1 MATEKQVYRE
11 KQVLLGEYFT
21 QVTPR
26 EFYDDIFP
34 DDDLER
40 VGHPEDHKANMIIA
54 YRMEYEDK
62 DGKRKVGMKNEIVF
76 AGKDGLAK
84 ADKCSFALCSLCTYS
99 GRRRTAKNSYRC
111 YGFCFDL
118 DGVGREELLAFIAG
132 VHAGIIP
139 CPQYVVNSGHGLH
152 LYYLFQQPIP
162 LYPGVRDH
170 LQRLKHALTW
180 VVWTNETSQYKSTPS
195 KDVRDYLG
203 IYQNFRMPGSCSK
216 IGSGNAKTRY
226 LVTAFRWTTYAGART
241 TITELNR
248 YVPEAYRAPEDPD
261 YSSWDYEHLS
271 IDEAQRLYPDWYQKR
286 IVERQPPGQWVS
298 NRRLYDWWLRKI
310 QARPSSEPIFTASGA
325 VRVEEATDYN
335 AGARDG
341 TRYHCICVLFA
352 MAIKCNVPY
361 EEVMAD
367 ALGLVEAFDALTIKP
382 DNAFT
387 SADVLAASKFYKRSY
402 ARLSI
407 NAIEV
412 KTKIRI
418 QRRQKPKRSQEEH
431 LKRARILR
439 AGLGSYDSVG
449 RPDKAAIVRG
459 WREEHPDGTKA
470 ACERETGLS
479 RHTVLKWWEA

>member
-1 MATEKQVYRE
+1 M
-11 KQVLLGEYFT
+11 
-21 QVTPR
+21 
-26 EFYDDIFP
+26 
-34 DDDLER
+34 
-40 VGHPEDHKANMIIA
+40 
-54 YRMEYEDK
+54 
-62 DGKRKVGMKNEIVF
+62 
-76 AGKDGLAK
+76 
-84 ADKCSFALCSLCTYS
+84 
-99 GRRRTAKNSYRC
+99 
-111 YGFCFDL
+111 
-118 DGVGREELLAFIAG
+118 
-132 VHAGIIP
+132 
-139 CPQYVVNSGHGLH
+139 
-152 LYYLFQQPIP
+152 
-162 LYPGVRDH
+162 
-170 LQRLKHALTW
+170 
-180 VVWTNETSQYKSTPS
+180 
-195 KDVRDYLG
+195 
-203 IYQNFRMPGSCSK
+203 
-216 IGSGNAKTRY
+216 
-226 LVTAFRWTTYAGART
+226 
-241 TITELNR
+241 
-248 YVPEAYRAPEDPD
+248 
-261 YSSWDYEHLS
+261 S